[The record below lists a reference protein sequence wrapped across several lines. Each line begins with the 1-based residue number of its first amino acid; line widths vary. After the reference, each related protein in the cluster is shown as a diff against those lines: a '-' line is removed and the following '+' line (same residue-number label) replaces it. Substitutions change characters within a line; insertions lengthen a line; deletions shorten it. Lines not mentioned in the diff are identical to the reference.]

1 MPITE
6 VARLPGEGVPVCSS
20 RCDGWIFSMA
30 PFLLISKKPSLSCSI
45 WKRPNFMQFS
55 KDILKLIGVTA
66 ANDATCR
73 YASSLSLNVE
83 SNRHHCPVSADI
95 PVHQLL
101 YRPDL
106 LRPGDK
112 GSDPCPHTGICCAEE
127 DLKQL
132 LVLRIGDGA
141 ITLQPCHFCGHGDS
155 IFQVPGTVGKID
167 LDSLPA
173 GPYPTLG
180 DFMNLISAQLSGV

>member
-45 WKRPNFMQFS
+45 CKHTNFMQFS
-55 KDILKLIGVTA
+55 KDILQLIGLTA
-66 ANDATCR
+66 ANDAPSR
-73 YASSLSLNVE
+73 YASSLSLNGE
-83 SNRHHCPVSADI
+83 SNRHDCLVSADI

-101 YRPDL
+101 NCPDL

-112 GSDPCPHTGICCAEE
+112 GSDP
-127 DLKQL
+127 
-132 LVLRIGDGA
+132 
-141 ITLQPCHFCGHGDS
+141 
-155 IFQVPGTVGKID
+155 
-167 LDSLPA
+167 
-173 GPYPTLG
+173 
-180 DFMNLISAQLSGV
+180 